1 MQLKK
6 ASIDNTATKMKDKAQ
21 IHLFCDASDDAIW
34 ALVCL
39 RYQAKH
45 LSADSKVAIGD
56 CSVKIQG
63 AGTARRLKD
72 QIVKERKFKEHTC
85 LFW

>member
-6 ASIDNTATKMKDKAQ
+6 ASADNTATKMKDKAQ
-21 IHLFCDASDDAIW
+21 IHLFCDASDDTILAV
-34 ALVCL
+34 VCI
-39 RYQAKH
+39 RYQAIQ
-45 LSADSKVAIGD
+45 LSADSEVAIGD

-72 QIVKERKFKEHTC
+72 KIVKERKIKVHT
-85 LFW
+85 